1 MTVPKYVTGYCH
13 KCDEQV
19 RVLDPTQRTTNQQ
32 LQGTYSQCLNCGQEF
47 GPLPWH
53 YFTCYNKGRATGF
66 NYGLDEGWAQAMM
79 DHEDAREPS
88 LAELTAAQM
97 MATIKQ
103 YNKDS
108 KTRSI
113 DDGLA
118 GTVTIKRYGD
128 FETIV

>member
-1 MTVPKYVTGYCH
+1 
-13 KCDEQV
+13 
-19 RVLDPTQRTTNQQ
+19 VLELWPGIRASSLALFQ
-32 LQGTYSQCLNCGQEF
+32 F
-47 GPLPWH
+47 
-53 YFTCYNKGRATGF
+53 YNKGRATGF

-88 LAELTAAQM
+88 LDELTAAQM

>member
-1 MTVPKYVTGYCH
+1 MVNKYVSGYCH
-13 KCDEQV
+13 ECDEPV
-19 RVLDPTQRTTNQQ
+19 RILDQSKLTISQ
-32 LQGTYSQCLNCGQEF
+32 LRNGSSSTCPNCGKVF
-47 GPLPWH
+47 GPRNWP
-53 YFTCYNKGRATGF
+53 YFELYNKGRSAGF
-66 NYGLDEGWAQAMM
+66 SCGIDEGWAQAML
-79 DHEDAREPS
+79 DYEDAREPS
-88 LAELTAAQM
+88 LDELTAAQM